1 MSLNNIKR
9 REFLRRSGMLGGM
22 VAGAA
27 PWALN
32 LAAIGEAA
40 AQTANDYKA
49 VVCIFMQGGNDYG
62 NTLIPFDNVNYNAY
76 ATIRQRLAYKQSD
89 LAATVLNPAVALP
102 DGRQMALAPELAA
115 LKPLFD
121 AGNLGIIANIG
132 TLIVPTTLAQY
143 KAQSVPLPPKL
154 FSHNDQQSFWQ
165 AGKPEGAGS
174 GWGGRM
180 GDLMLSGNGG
190 SLFTAM
196 SIAGNALYLSGNQV
210 SQYAV
215 STQGAYGLRALESSL
230 YGSAKSSAALRSL
243 ITQSRPHQL
252 ENAYVKITNR
262 SLAGNAILKT
272 VLDPNGPPPFSTV
285 FEAANP
291 LAQQLKQVARLI
303 ANRGQLGAKRQVF
316 FVSMGGFDTHD
327 SLASAHPALLRQ
339 VASAMSSF
347 FAAMK
352 ELNMSD
358 AVTSFT
364 ASDFGRT
371 LAVNEDGSDHGWG
384 SHHFVMG
391 GAVNGRQIHG
401 KLPAIAVNGPDDVGQ
416 GRLLPTTSV
425 DQLGAAIATWFGV
438 SASDMGIVLPNARNF
453 DLNALRLFKAAQTQG
468 WAAWR

>member
-1 MSLNNIKR
+1 MSVNDIKR
-9 REFLRRSGMLGGM
+9 REFLRRSGMMGGM
-22 VAGAA
+22 LAGAA

-49 VVCIFMQGGNDYG
+49 VVCIFLQGGNDYG
-62 NTLIPFDNVNYNAY
+62 NTLIPYDNANYNAY
-76 ATIRQRLAYKQSD
+76 AAIRQKLAYRQSD
-89 LAATVLNPAVALP
+89 LSATVLNPANSLP
-102 DGRQMALAPELAA
+102 DGRQMALAPALAA
-115 LKPLFD
+115 LKPIFD

-165 AGKPEGAGS
+165 AGRPEGAGS

-196 SIAGNALYLSGNQV
+196 SISGNSLYLSGNQV

-215 STQGAYGLRALESSL
+215 STQGAFSMRALEGNL
-230 YGSAKSSAALRSL
+230 YGSTRASAALRSL

-252 ENAYVKITNR
+252 ENAYVKVTNR
-262 SLAGNAILKT
+262 SLAGNAVLKS
-272 VLDPNGPPPFSTV
+272 VLDPNGSLPFTTV

-327 SLASAHPALLRQ
+327 NLAAAHPVLLRQ
-339 VASAMSSF
+339 TASAMASF
-347 FAAMK
+347 HAAMK
-352 ELNMSD
+352 ELNLND

-384 SHHFVMG
+384 SHHFIMG

-401 KLPAIAVNGPDDVGQ
+401 KLPAVAVNGPDDVGQ

-438 SASDMGIVLPNARNF
+438 SASNLGTVLPNARNF
-453 DLNALRLFKAAQTQG
+453 DLNALRLFKTAT
-468 WAAWR
+468 RV